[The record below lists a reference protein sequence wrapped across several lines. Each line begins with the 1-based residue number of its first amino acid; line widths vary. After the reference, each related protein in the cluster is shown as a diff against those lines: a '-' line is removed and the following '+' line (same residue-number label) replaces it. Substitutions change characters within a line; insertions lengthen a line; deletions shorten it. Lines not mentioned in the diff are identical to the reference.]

1 MKKRNVLL
9 AVFAMMFIAGCG
21 GGAKK
26 KAASEL
32 DLKVNDAVESFKY
45 LDQISDNLIEA
56 RVWEF
61 QNKGQINKFV
71 SFVEKKKVVD
81 PAKLAVLPEV
91 ATLADFHTLAKPKI
105 LTEDDYSKL
114 MSAMDTYY
122 ANQKAYSAKAIELS
136 QYIVQSEYKKD
147 GFKKGKTLVD
157 ELNTEIQNYKNQGI
171 DTWNLLQ
178 GLQNMSADS
187 MSDSPLSPAYK
198 AVTLDVSSYKMVIDL
213 VINYV
218 DKEGELKGAID
229 AFNVLLQ
236 NSTAHRIVGE
246 EALTKAGKKQLYDKV
261 YVEIHRG
268 LRALKDIIV
277 ALQEEGKDPST
288 IDSKPIEE
296 AFVAIHTAYKNFIN
310 SLISQL

>member
-21 GGAKK
+21 GGVKK

-246 EALTKAGKKQLYDKV
+246 EALIKAGKKQLYDKV

-310 SLISQL
+310 S

>member
-136 QYIVQSEYKKD
+136 KYIVQSEYKKD

-218 DKEGELKGAID
+218 YKEGELKGAID

-236 NSTAHRIVGE
+236 NSTANRIVGE

-310 SLISQL
+310 S

>member
-9 AVFAMMFIAGCG
+9 AVFAMMLIAGCG
-21 GGAKK
+21 GGVKK

-136 QYIVQSEYKKD
+136 KYIVQSEYKKD

-246 EALTKAGKKQLYDKV
+246 EALIKAGKKQLYDKV

-310 SLISQL
+310 S

>member
-9 AVFAMMFIAGCG
+9 AVFGMMFIAGCG

-136 QYIVQSEYKKD
+136 KYIVQSEYKKD

-246 EALTKAGKKQLYDKV
+246 EALIKAGKKQLYDKV

-310 SLISQL
+310 S

>member
-9 AVFAMMFIAGCG
+9 AVFAMMLIAGCG

-61 QNKGQINKFV
+61 QNKGEINKFV

-246 EALTKAGKKQLYDKV
+246 EALIKAGKKQLYDKV

-310 SLISQL
+310 S

>member
-45 LDQISDNLIEA
+45 LDQISDKLIEA

-310 SLISQL
+310 S

>member
-310 SLISQL
+310 S

>member
-9 AVFAMMFIAGCG
+9 AVFAMMLIAGCG

-114 MSAMDTYY
+114 MSAMDAYY

-178 GLQNMSADS
+178 ELQNMSADS

-218 DKEGELKGAID
+218 YKEGELKGAID

-310 SLISQL
+310 S

>member
-136 QYIVQSEYKKD
+136 KYIVQSEYKKD

-246 EALTKAGKKQLYDKV
+246 EALIKAGKKQLYDKV

-310 SLISQL
+310 S

>member
-71 SFVEKKKVVD
+71 SFVEKKKVLD
-81 PAKLAVLPEV
+81 PDKLAVLPEV

-136 QYIVQSEYKKD
+136 KYIVQSEYKKD

-246 EALTKAGKKQLYDKV
+246 EALIKAGKKQLYDKV

-310 SLISQL
+310 S

>member
-9 AVFAMMFIAGCG
+9 AVFAMMLIAGCG

-114 MSAMDTYY
+114 MSAMDAYY

-218 DKEGELKGAID
+218 YKEGELKGAID

-310 SLISQL
+310 S

>member
-61 QNKGQINKFV
+61 QNKGEINKFV

-310 SLISQL
+310 S

>member
-114 MSAMDTYY
+114 MSAMDAYY

-310 SLISQL
+310 S

>member
-136 QYIVQSEYKKD
+136 KYIVQSEYKKD

-310 SLISQL
+310 S

>member
-9 AVFAMMFIAGCG
+9 AVFAMMLIAGCG

-136 QYIVQSEYKKD
+136 KYIVQSEYKKD

-246 EALTKAGKKQLYDKV
+246 EALIKAGKKQLYDKV

-310 SLISQL
+310 S

>member
-246 EALTKAGKKQLYDKV
+246 EALIKAGKKQLYDKV

-310 SLISQL
+310 S

>member
-114 MSAMDTYY
+114 MSAMDAYY

-136 QYIVQSEYKKD
+136 KYIVQSEYKKD

-246 EALTKAGKKQLYDKV
+246 EALIKAGKKQLYDKV

-310 SLISQL
+310 S